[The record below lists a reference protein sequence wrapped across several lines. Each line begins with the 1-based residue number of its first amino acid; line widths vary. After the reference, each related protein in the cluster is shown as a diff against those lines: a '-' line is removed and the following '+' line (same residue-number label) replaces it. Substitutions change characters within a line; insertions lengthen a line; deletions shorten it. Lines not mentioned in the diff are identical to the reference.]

1 MDNLVVLHTGRTLN
15 LFRVLIGL
23 LGLLVLRKQLLQVL
37 DRVLQLCGLRL
48 THLELLI
55 PLILEVVDIVL
66 GDGQLIL
73 GVLQPCTGIVKEVG
87 LDIMAAVRPHQLI
100 VQLHDAHLKAVVLL
114 EELSVALLDIFDEVV
129 LGSHLVVMLL

>member
-1 MDNLVVLHTGRTLN
+1 MDNLVVLHTGRILN
-15 LFRVLIGL
+15 LFRVLIG
-23 LGLLVLRKQLLQVL
+23 LLQVL

-48 THLELLI
+48 TRLELLV
-55 PLILEVVDIVL
+55 PLILKVVDIVL

-73 GVLQPCTGIVKEVG
+73 GVLQPCTGVVKEVG

>member
-1 MDNLVVLHTGRTLN
+1 MDNLVVLHTGRILN
-15 LFRVLIGL
+15 LFRVLIG
-23 LGLLVLRKQLLQVL
+23 LLQVL

-48 THLELLI
+48 TRLELHV

-73 GVLQPCTGIVKEVG
+73 GVLQPCTGVVKEVG